1 MFVVRLTRKKSPFVS
16 RLGCPEGWV
25 EHGTHCYLNLK
36 DQSTWNRGEEEC
48 LKLCANL
55 PVIKSAA
62 ENDFL
67 VDLMEND
74 GWSFH
79 FWLGMESV
87 NRDNVF
93 QWVDGTQVADGF
105 SAWAPGEPNLRG
117 IENCAYMYM
126 TGLKKGWWNNNECW
140 RIRSLVCQKKK

>member
-1 MFVVRLTRKKSPFVS
+1 MFAVRLNRNKSPFVS

-25 EHGTHCYLNLK
+25 EHGTHCYLKLK
-36 DQSTWNRGEEEC
+36 KKSTWNRGEEEC

-62 ENDFL
+62 ENYFL
-67 VDLMEND
+67 LSLMD
-74 GWSFH
+74 DDDWP

-105 SAWAPGEPNLRG
+105 SAWDLGEPN
-117 IENCAYMYM
+117 
-126 TGLKKGWWNNNECW
+126 
-140 RIRSLVCQKKK
+140 SHP

>member
-25 EHGTHCYLNLK
+25 EHGTHYYLDMKKKL
-36 DQSTWNRGEEEC
+36 TWNRGEEEC
-48 LKLCANL
+48 LQICANL

-67 VDLMEND
+67 LSLAEKHLW
-74 GWSFH
+74 GL
-79 FWLGMESV
+79 WLGMESV
-87 NRDNVF
+87 NGDNVF

-105 SAWAPGEPNLRG
+105 SAWAPGEPNFPGR
-117 IENCAYMYM
+117 ENYGYMYT
-126 TGLKKGWWNNNECW
+126 TGFRKGKWNNNAFW
-140 RIRSLVCQKKK
+140 QNRSLVCQKKK

>member
-1 MFVVRLTRKKSPFVS
+1 MFVVRLTRKKSPFAS

-36 DQSTWNRGEEEC
+36 KKSTWNRGEEEC

-62 ENDFL
+62 ENYFL
-67 VDLMEND
+67 VSLMEND
-74 GWSFH
+74 GWP
-79 FWLGMESV
+79 FWLGMESG
-87 NRDNVF
+87 NGDNVF

-105 SAWAPGEPNLRG
+105 SAWAQGEPNFRG
-117 IENCAYMYM
+117 EENCGLMYII
-126 TGLKKGWWNNNECW
+126 GLMKGKWNNSRCW
-140 RIRSLVCQKKK
+140 NIRSLVCQKKK